1 MPRRTLHAPEEV
13 SEVPTDVEEQ
23 EATAAAKNRSAHL
36 EEGTDGFSV
45 VAALS
50 ARVQGRGG
58 VQS

>member
-1 MPRRTLHAPEEV
+1 MPRRTLYAPEEA
-13 SEVPTDVEEQ
+13 SGVPTDVEEQ
-23 EATAAAKNRSAHL
+23 EATAAPENGSAGV

-45 VAALS
+45 VVILG